1 MSTSAERRSEGQ
13 RDTPDSGT
21 AQAANLNDQAVTA
34 ERCAAQLL
42 DGDPAGSAEQLAGR
56 LRRCL
61 LPADRVQGQHGHYQY
76 QKESCQRPCQS

>member
-21 AQAANLNDQAVTA
+21 AQAASLNDQAVTA

-42 DGDPAGSAEQLAGR
+42 DGDPAGSA
-56 LRRCL
+56 
-61 LPADRVQGQHGHYQY
+61 
-76 QKESCQRPCQS
+76 